1 MNRTIRAAI
10 AVIFILV
17 ITFSTISICQNIGK
31 RIKLDV
37 TQEQLYTLSSGTK
50 AILARLDQ
58 PVKVKL
64 YYSRT
69 ASMKAP
75 DNIKYFNNYYEYV
88 RALLDEYA
96 AVSNGKVQVQV
107 IDPRPFSDDEVDAI
121 RYGLKKF
128 PITQEENFF
137 FGLVLQTRFGVEKV
151 IPFFSPDRQN
161 FIEYDISRLIDTA
174 ITRQK
179 KKIGILSSLPV
190 MGENISPYMA
200 QMMQMQ
206 GQQPK
211 APWTFVQQL
220 RQQYDVTEIPKDTN
234 DINNIDTLLVIH
246 PKKLPEQTRF
256 AIDQYILK
264 GGRTIICIDP
274 YCFADQPGRAE
285 MQMQGIRRQNSNL
298 PKLLSSWGLQMPDDT
313 FVGDRDMAMSAPLGP
328 NQRLEKLIGLLHL
341 SPPDNFNPDNVATA
355 ELNSVRV
362 LFAGALKKTAEPN
375 TADPNIHLTPLLT
388 TTNRGNTFT
397 VSSPFELRYPDPGS
411 LMKKF
416 TEGTK
421 PVTMAYMITGKL
433 PSAFPNGI
441 DVEVKT
447 QSKSKESDK
456 TAGDKSEAK
465 AKTVKRHIAGLAR
478 AGQDCAVIVFSDVDF
493 LSDMLAYQNTIFG
506 KLVVGDNGALLM
518 NAIDELGG
526 SSELISIRSKGGLR
540 RPFTVVDKIEAKAEA
555 ESAEEVQKINAEID
569 GFEAELRKLVSAS
582 KDQQKQIVGSTI
594 VQKTR
599 DLELKK
605 LKARRRLREVKMQ
618 RRQRIEH
625 LGNILRNFNML
636 LAPAVILI
644 IAIVLGIRRAI
655 LKKHYISHASDA

>member
-1 MNRTIRAAI
+1 MNRTIRAVI
-10 AVIFILV
+10 AVIFVLV
-17 ITFSTISICQNIGK
+17 ITFSVISICQNVG
-31 RIKLDV
+31 RRLKLDV
-37 TQEQLYTLSSGTK
+37 TREKLYTLSNGTK

-64 YYSRT
+64 YYAKT

-88 RALLDEYA
+88 RALLEEYA
-96 AVSNGKVQVQV
+96 AVSNGKVQVRL
-107 IDPRPFSDDEVDAI
+107 IDPRPFSDDEVDAL
-121 RYGLKKF
+121 RYGLRKF
-128 PITQEENFF
+128 PVTQEENFF

-161 FIEYDISRLIDTA
+161 FIEYDISHLIDTA

-179 KKIGILSSLPV
+179 KKLGILSSLPV
-190 MGENISPYMA
+190 MGEDISPYMA

-211 APWTFVQQL
+211 APWTFVQHL
-220 RQQYDVTEIPKDTN
+220 RQQYDVAAVPKDTN
-234 DINNIDTLLVIH
+234 GINNIDALLVIH
-246 PKKLPEQTRF
+246 PKGLPEQTRF

-274 YCFADQPGRAE
+274 YCFADQPGQAE
-285 MQMQGIRRQNSNL
+285 MQMQGMRKQNSNL
-298 PKLLSSWGLQMPDDT
+298 PKLLSTWGLKMPDDT
-313 FVGDRDMAMSAPLGP
+313 FVGDRDMAMAAPLGP

-341 SPPDNFNPDNVATA
+341 SPPDNFNTSNVATA

-362 LFAGALKKTAEPN
+362 LFAGAMEETAEPN
-375 TADPNIHLTPLLT
+375 SADPNIHLTPLLT
-388 TTNRGNTFT
+388 TTDKGSTFT
-397 VSSPFELRYPDPGS
+397 VSSPFELTYPDPAS

-421 PVTMAYMITGKL
+421 PITMAYLITGKL
-433 PSAFPNGI
+433 PSGFPDGI
-441 DVEVKT
+441 DVELKADKKKNAGKDPNEAGPKT
-447 QSKSKESDK
+447 TTKHI
-456 TAGDKSEAK
+456 TGLTRAK
-465 AKTVKRHIAGLAR
+465 
-478 AGQDCAVIVFSDVDF
+478 QDCAVIVFSDVDF
-493 LSDMLAYQNTIFG
+493 LSDMLAYQDTIFG
-506 KLVVGDNGALLM
+506 KLVTGDNSTLLM

-526 SSELISIRSKGGLR
+526 SSELISIRSRGGLR
-540 RPFTVVDKIEAKAEA
+540 RPFIVVDKIEAKAEA
-555 ESAEEVQKINAEID
+555 ETAEEVGKINAEID
-569 GFEAELRKLVSAS
+569 GFEAELRKLISAS
-582 KDQQKQIVGSTI
+582 KDQQKQIVGSSI

-625 LGNILRNFNML
+625 LGNILRNFDML

-644 IAIVLGIRRAI
+644 IAIVLGIRRAV
-655 LKKHYISHASDA
+655 LKRHYISHASDA